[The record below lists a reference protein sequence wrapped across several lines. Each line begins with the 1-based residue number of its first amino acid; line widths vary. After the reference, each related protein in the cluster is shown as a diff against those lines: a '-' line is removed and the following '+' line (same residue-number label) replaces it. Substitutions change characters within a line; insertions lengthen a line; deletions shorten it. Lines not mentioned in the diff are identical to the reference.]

1 MNLKSTVTFVVS
13 YVMYVKKKKKMNLS
27 KMKMQNEN
35 FCCYNA
41 TI

>member
-13 YVMYVKKKKKMNLS
+13 YVMYVKKKKMNLS

-35 FCCYNA
+35 FYCYNA